1 MLHQR
6 PSAFAS
12 NIAAIQDRLHDLE
25 REIERVGRMAGQRT
39 SSGVSAAGHLGDAI
53 ASAVTDVIERFGGSR
68 RLAGDAARFGNEA
81 ARFGKDAIGR
91 LASEVEH
98 RPLLI
103 IAVAVGI
110 GVLIGAAGGF
120 AGTRR

>member
-1 MLHQR
+1 MVHWAHRQKPALLNPSRSQDRAMLHQR

-81 ARFGKDAIGR
+81 
-91 LASEVEH
+91 
-98 RPLLI
+98 
-103 IAVAVGI
+103 
-110 GVLIGAAGGF
+110 
-120 AGTRR
+120 